1 MANTDSKTPAVQAHV
16 LYDNEVIET
25 KIEELLESNVDVRI
39 LMTIDNSLVGVAGDK
54 KTVNTYD
61 YTGTI
66 EKLGRGEGNTVSG
79 KVSYTSESKEIELFQ
94 SNFSYYD
101 EDVRRDPMVVEVGLK
116 GIKADFI
123 NDLQDKFY
131 AEVAKATNEVEL
143 ESATAAFTYDDVV
156 DAIAEMEGVN
166 DLAGVTVENE
176 NGLFILAGK
185 EFKKDIR
192 KDDAF
197 KAAEQGQMLFSG
209 NFGSVAG
216 LPIIYSNKIGD
227 KEAYVM
233 TKEAVKML
241 VKKELEVEQERSAN
255 YRRNDIYMRNIHLV
269 YLADNTKIV
278 KISKPEE

>member
-25 KIEELLESNVDVRI
+25 KIEELLESNVDVRV

-61 YTGTI
+61 YAGTI
-66 EKLGRGEGNTVSG
+66 EKLGRGQGNTVSG

-143 ESATAAFTYDDVV
+143 ESAEAAFTYDDVV

-166 DLAGVTVENE
+166 DLSGVTVENE

-255 YRRNDIYMRNIHLV
+255 HRRNDIYMRNIHLV

-278 KISKPEE
+278 KISKPEV

>member
-1 MANTDSKTPAVQAHV
+1 MQ
-16 LYDNEVIET
+16 
-25 KIEELLESNVDVRI
+25 
-39 LMTIDNSLVGVAGDK
+39 
-54 KTVNTYD
+54 
-61 YTGTI
+61 
-66 EKLGRGEGNTVSG
+66 GNTVSG

-101 EDVRRDPMVVEVGLK
+101 EDVMRDPMVVEVGLK
-116 GIKADFI
+116 GIKADFV

-143 ESATAAFTYDDVV
+143 VSATAAFTYDDVV

-166 DLAGVTVENE
+166 DLSGVTVENE

-241 VKKELEVEQERSAN
+241 VKNELQIEQERSAN
-255 YRRNDIYMRNIHLV
+255 YRRNDIYMRNILLV

-278 KISKPEE
+278 KISKPLG

>member
-1 MANTDSKTPAVQAHV
+1 MANTDNITPAVQSHV
-16 LYDNEVIET
+16 LYDNEVIVNE
-25 KIEELLESNVDVRI
+25 IEDLLESNVDVRI

-61 YTGTI
+61 YAGTI
-66 EKLGRGEGNTVSG
+66 EKLGRGQGNTVSG
-79 KVSYTSESKEIELFQ
+79 KVSYTSETKEIELFQ

-143 ESATAAFTYDDVV
+143 ESAEAAFTYDDVV

-166 DLAGVTVENE
+166 DLSGVTVENE

-216 LPIIYSNKIGD
+216 LPIIYSNKV
-227 KEAYVM
+227 KANECYVM
-233 TKEAVKML
+233 TKKAIRFL
-241 VKKELEVEQERSAN
+241 NKKDIESEIERIANIRRTDYFMRFVNLIYLEDQTQIIR
-255 YRRNDIYMRNIHLV
+255 
-269 YLADNTKIV
+269 IV
-278 KISKPEE
+278 KPE

>member
-1 MANTDSKTPAVQAHV
+1 MANKDSKTPVVQSHV

-25 KIEELLESNVDVRI
+25 KIEELLESNVDVRV

-143 ESATAAFTYDDVV
+143 ESAEAAFTYDDVV

-166 DLAGVTVENE
+166 DLSGVTVENE

-278 KISKPEE
+278 KISKPEV